1 MAFVVI
7 QCDDVSSL
15 KRFLVAVSFSSVS
28 SSLLTQLPF
37 EHALLSINENNY
49 LLVPDTVPPE
59 IVCLLP
65 AVQKQIVIQVC
76 ALESCLVSVT
86 IHGGHVKDDYSSGNC
101 IEIDLVI
108 FYQLDNRQENSLY
121 KSIESNYRMSIKN

>member
-7 QCDDVSSL
+7 QCVDVSSL
-15 KRFLVAVSFSSVS
+15 KRFLVAVSFSLIS

-59 IVCLLP
+59 IVSLLP
-65 AVQKQIVIQVC
+65 AVQKQIVMQVC
-76 ALESCLVSVT
+76 GMESCLVSVT
-86 IHGGHVKDDYSSGNC
+86 IHGGHLKDDYFSGN
-101 IEIDLVI
+101 L
-108 FYQLDNRQENSLY
+108 L
-121 KSIESNYRMSIKN
+121 K

>member
-7 QCDDVSSL
+7 QCDDVSLL

-49 LLVPDTVPPE
+49 LLVPNTVPPE

-65 AVQKQIVIQVC
+65 AVQKQIVIQVRG
-76 ALESCLVSVT
+76 LESCLVSVT
-86 IHGGHVKDDYSSGNC
+86 IHGGHVKDDYFSGNC
-101 IEIDLVI
+101 IEIDFVI
-108 FYQLDNRQENSLY
+108 FYQLDNHQEDSLY
-121 KSIESNYRMSIKN
+121 KFIESNYRKSI